1 VDDFEAIL
9 TREERETLHLRFSVQ
24 TGSETAAARGLMAAL
39 LEVPV
44 IAAAVARGS
53 LAIGDVSQVSAIR
66 LASSAAKR
74 TITDQRKER

>member
-1 VDDFEAIL
+1 
-9 TREERETLHLRFSVQ
+9 
-24 TGSETAAARGLMAAL
+24 MAAL